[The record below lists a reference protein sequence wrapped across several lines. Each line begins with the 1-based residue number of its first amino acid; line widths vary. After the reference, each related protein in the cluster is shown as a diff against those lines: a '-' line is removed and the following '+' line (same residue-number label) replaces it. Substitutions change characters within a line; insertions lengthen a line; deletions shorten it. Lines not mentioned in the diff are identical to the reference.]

1 LSPSKTFPIVGVGA
15 SAGGIEALVAL
26 FEPMTVRVGMAFVVV
41 THLPSGHESML
52 GEILARHTALSV
64 VGIEDGQ
71 AVEPNRIYVLPR
83 EAGLTIRQGRLH
95 TGALAPGVRARNP
108 IDGFFSSLA
117 DDQDEWAVGIVLSG
131 GGSDGTLGAKAI
143 KECGGLTLAQGSND
157 SFPKHDSM
165 PLSAIATGMVD
176 LVLPVEEMAAK
187 LQAYAEGLRAPGA
200 ENEPDIEQSKDAI
213 YRILR
218 NQLGHDFA
226 GYKDKTFLRR
236 VQRRM
241 QVLQIGEVGAYV
253 ERLEQDADEAQF
265 LFRDLLISVTDF
277 FRDAAAFAALEE
289 KVIPRLF
296 EGKGAD
302 DTVRVWVPGCATGEE
317 VYSIA
322 ILLREHMDG
331 LRGVPKVQVFGTDI
345 DEAALGIARTGRYP
359 AALLRAMRPERVRRF
374 FAGDGASRV
383 IAKEVRDLCVF
394 SAHSLIRDPPFSR
407 IDLVSCRNLL
417 IYFNAD
423 LQSQIV
429 PIFHY
434 ALQADGF
441 LFFGLSENVTH
452 HADLFT
458 PVDKKHRIFRRRDHV
473 SARPPLPLRI
483 PGLGPATRPDPPR
496 RPGASS
502 LNLRQSAESHL
513 LEHHTRAYVV
523 VNRDYDI
530 VYYSAGTGK
539 YLEAAAGVPNRQ
551 ILAAARKGLRLE
563 LRVALREA
571 NETHRP
577 VVRERITVEIDDRLQ
592 LVTLKVDPLVQQED
606 ELLFL
611 VLFEDVG
618 MPVDAAEMVL
628 SPPLEQQDAT
638 ITRLEREL
646 SEQRER
652 LQATIEEYETAIEEL
667 RSANEELV
675 SGNEEVQSTNEE
687 LESSKEEL
695 QSLNEEILTVNSE
708 LNRKIEALD
717 QANSDLKNL
726 FESTQIATIFLDRH
740 LVIRNFTPAVTAIF
754 NLIPSDCGR
763 PLTDIASR
771 LDEGNLRQELRVVL
785 KAREPVERRLTTD
798 DGARQYVM
806 RLLPYR
812 AADDTVDGLL
822 VTFIDITG
830 IVASE
835 THQRLLIAELN
846 HRVRNML
853 AVVIGI
859 ATKTIAQTPELKP
872 FAETFLGRLH
882 ALAGAYEPLS
892 RVDWGHVP
900 LRDIVLPQIEPHLK
914 DPDQATIEGPQ
925 ILLRPKA
932 ALALGLVIHEL
943 SINAARH
950 GALSLPDG
958 TVTVEWRREDS
969 VLVLEWRESGGPP
982 VVPPLRKGFGSDLI
996 ERAVNYELDGETT
1009 VEFAPD
1015 GVRILVKVP
1024 LSELTAQDF
1033 GGAIMS

>member
-1 LSPSKTFPIVGVGA
+1 LSPSKTFPIAGVGA

-26 FEPMTVRVGMAFVVV
+26 FEPMTAGIGMAFVVV
-41 THLPSGHESML
+41 THLPVGYESVL

-64 VGIEDGQ
+64 ASIEDGQ
-71 AVEPNRIYVLPR
+71 AVEPDRIYVLPR

-95 TGALAPGVRARNP
+95 TSPLTPGVRARYP
-108 IDGFFSSLA
+108 IDSFFSSLA
-117 DDQDEWAVGIVLSG
+117 EDQGERAVGIVLSG

-143 KECGGLTLAQGSND
+143 KEFGGLTLAQGSND
-157 SFPKHDSM
+157 THPRHDSM
-165 PLSAIATGMVD
+165 PLSAIAAGIVD

-187 LQAYAEGLRAPGA
+187 LQAYGEELRASVSG
-200 ENEPDIEQSKDAI
+200 NEPDIEQAKDAI
-213 YRILR
+213 YKILR
-218 NQLGHDFA
+218 NRLGHDFA

-236 VQRRM
+236 VHRRM
-241 QVLQIGEVGAYV
+241 QVLQIGQVANYV
-253 ERLEQDADEAQF
+253 ERLQQDADEAQF

-277 FRDAAAFAALEE
+277 FRDTAAFAALEE
-289 KVIPRLF
+289 KVIPYLF

-322 ILLREHMDG
+322 ILMREHMDG

-345 DEAALGIARTGRYP
+345 DETALGIARTGRYP
-359 AALLRAMRPERVRRF
+359 ATLLKAMTPERVRRF
-374 FAGDGASRV
+374 FTGDGTSRV
-383 IAKEVRDLCVF
+383 IAKEVRDLCLF
-394 SAHSLIRDPPFSR
+394 SAHNLIRDPPFSS

-423 LQSQIV
+423 LQGQV
-429 PIFHY
+429 LPIFHY
-434 ALQADGF
+434 ALRAEGF
-441 LFFGLSENVTH
+441 LFFGLSENVTQ
-452 HADLFT
+452 HAGLFA
-458 PVDKKHRIFRRRDHV
+458 PLDKKHRIFCRRDHV

-483 PGLGPATRPDPPR
+483 PGLGPATRPDPQR
-496 RPGASS
+496 RSS
-502 LNLRQSAESHL
+502 AGSINLRQSAESHL
-513 LEHHTRAYVV
+513 LEHHTPAYVV
-523 VNRDYDI
+523 VNRDHDI

-539 YLEAAAGVPNRQ
+539 YLEAAAGAPNRQ

-571 NETHRP
+571 TETRRS
-577 VVRERITVEIDDRLQ
+577 VVRERIAVEIDDRLQ
-592 LVTLKVDPLVQQED
+592 LVTLTVDPLGQPQD
-606 ELLFL
+606 EVLFL
-611 VLFEDVG
+611 VLFQDVG
-618 MPVDAAEMVL
+618 VPVSADEIP
-628 SPPLEQQDAT
+628 SPPSLDQHDAT
-638 ITRLEREL
+638 VIRLEREL
-646 SEQRER
+646 NEHRDR

-667 RSANEELV
+667 RSSNEELV
-675 SGNEEVQSTNEE
+675 SGNEEIQSTNEE

-726 FESTQIATIFLDRH
+726 FESTQVATIFLDRH
-740 LVIRNFTPAVTAIF
+740 LIIRNFTPAVTAVF

-771 LDEGNLRQELRVVL
+771 LDEGNLRQELHAVL
-785 KAREPVERRLTTD
+785 QAREPVERRLTAE

-835 THQRLLIAELN
+835 AHQRLLIAELN

-892 RVDWGHVP
+892 RVDWGQVP
-900 LRDIVLPQIEPHLK
+900 LRDIVMPQIEPHLK
-914 DPDQATIEGPQ
+914 DPDQATIEGPK

-932 ALALGLVIHEL
+932 ALALGLFIHEL
-943 SINAARH
+943 SINAAKH

-958 TVTVEWRREDS
+958 TVTVEWRRDDGA
-969 VLVLEWRESGGPP
+969 LILEWRGTRGPP
-982 VVPPLRKGFGSDLI
+982 GAPRGGRRPRRRCARASD
-996 ERAVNYELDGETT
+996 RN
-1009 VEFAPD
+1009 
-1015 GVRILVKVP
+1015 
-1024 LSELTAQDF
+1024 
-1033 GGAIMS
+1033 

>member
-1 LSPSKTFPIVGVGA
+1 
-15 SAGGIEALVAL
+15 
-26 FEPMTVRVGMAFVVV
+26 
-41 THLPSGHESML
+41 
-52 GEILARHTALSV
+52 
-64 VGIEDGQ
+64 
-71 AVEPNRIYVLPR
+71 
-83 EAGLTIRQGRLH
+83 
-95 TGALAPGVRARNP
+95 
-108 IDGFFSSLA
+108 
-117 DDQDEWAVGIVLSG
+117 
-131 GGSDGTLGAKAI
+131 
-143 KECGGLTLAQGSND
+143 
-157 SFPKHDSM
+157 
-165 PLSAIATGMVD
+165 
-176 LVLPVEEMAAK
+176 
-187 LQAYAEGLRAPGA
+187 
-200 ENEPDIEQSKDAI
+200 
-213 YRILR
+213 
-218 NQLGHDFA
+218 
-226 GYKDKTFLRR
+226 
-236 VQRRM
+236 
-241 QVLQIGEVGAYV
+241 
-253 ERLEQDADEAQF
+253 
-265 LFRDLLISVTDF
+265 
-277 FRDAAAFAALEE
+277 
-289 KVIPRLF
+289 
-296 EGKGAD
+296 
-302 DTVRVWVPGCATGEE
+302 VPGCATGEE

-322 ILLREHMDG
+322 ILMREHMDG

-359 AALLRAMRPERVRRF
+359 TALLKSMTSERMHRF
-374 FAGDGASRV
+374 FTGDGPSRV
-383 IAKEVRDLCVF
+383 IAREVRDLCVF

-423 LQSQIV
+423 LQGQVV

-434 ALQADGF
+434 ALQPDGF

-452 HADLFT
+452 HADLFA

-483 PGLGPATRPDPPR
+483 PGLGPATRPDCRR
-496 RPGASS
+496 RPGANSVT
-502 LNLRQSAESHL
+502 LRQSAESHL
-513 LEHHTRAYVV
+513 LEHHTPAYVV
-523 VNRDYDI
+523 VNRDHDI

-539 YLEAAAGVPNRQ
+539 YLEAAAGMPNRQ

-571 NETHRP
+571 NETRRP

-618 MPVDAAEMVL
+618 MPVDVAELVP
-628 SPPLEQQDAT
+628 SPEQHDTT

-646 SEQRER
+646 SEHRER

-771 LDEGNLRQELRVVL
+771 LDEGNLRQELRAVL
-785 KAREPVERRLTTD
+785 KAREPVERRLTAD
-798 DGARQYVM
+798 EGARQYIM

-835 THQRLLIAELN
+835 AHQRLLIAELN

-872 FAETFLGRLH
+872 FADTFLGRLY

-914 DPDQATIEGPQ
+914 DPDQATLDGPQ

-932 ALALGLVIHEL
+932 ALALGLVMHEL
-943 SINAARH
+943 SINAAKH
-950 GALSLPDG
+950 GALSLPNG
-958 TVTVEWRREDS
+958 TVTVEWRRDDS
-969 VLVLEWRESGGPP
+969 GLVLEWRESGGPP
-982 VVPPLRKGFGSDLI
+982 VVPPLRKGFGSELI
-996 ERAVNYELDGETT
+996 ERAVKYELDGETT

-1015 GVRILVKVP
+1015 GVKILVKVP
-1024 LSELTAQDF
+1024 LAELTAQEF
-1033 GGAIMS
+1033 GEAIAS